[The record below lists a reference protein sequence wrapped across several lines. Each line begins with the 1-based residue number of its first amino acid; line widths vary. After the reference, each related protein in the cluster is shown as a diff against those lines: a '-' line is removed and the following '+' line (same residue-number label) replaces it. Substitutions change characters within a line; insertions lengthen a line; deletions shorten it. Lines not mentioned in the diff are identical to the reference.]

1 MENRWLIFLVLDA
14 CRLLIVVSRRRT
26 KRGQCGEAW
35 RASKRAKRSEMHSGS
50 GKSERTGDVCG
61 NSVNLAGNHGR
72 VNRVAA
78 PFSLLLCRGER
89 EREESRSFFSGPK
102 IGEKRFTMISAKG
115 NRIRILRS
123 RLTPL
128 WYPGCL
134 LPRYLRRIFNDPGP
148 GLRLMASLTLNE
160 HLRQL

>member
-1 MENRWLIFLVLDA
+1 MTGTAALGGLKEISLENRWLIFLVLDA

-50 GKSERTGDVCG
+50 GKSERTGDFCG

-72 VNRVAA
+72 VNRIAA

-89 EREESRSFFSGPK
+89 ERERKAVLFS
-102 IGEKRFTMISAKG
+102 
-115 NRIRILRS
+115 LVQ
-123 RLTPL
+123 RLA
-128 WYPGCL
+128 
-134 LPRYLRRIFNDPGP
+134 RNDSP
-148 GLRLMASLTLNE
+148 
-160 HLRQL
+160 

>member
-1 MENRWLIFLVLDA
+1 MTGSAALGGLKEISLENRWLIFLVLDA

-89 EREESRSFFSGPK
+89 ERKAVLFS
-102 IGEKRFTMISAKG
+102 
-115 NRIRILRS
+115 LVQ
-123 RLTPL
+123 RLA
-128 WYPGCL
+128 
-134 LPRYLRRIFNDPGP
+134 RNDSP
-148 GLRLMASLTLNE
+148 
-160 HLRQL
+160 